1 MYNLIQNPNNIYQF
15 TIYLHDSCEFDIH
28 YICKELLKEL
38 SVVNN
43 GQGGEYTIRDKYKAT
58 IALYH

>member
-1 MYNLIQNPNNIYQF
+1 MYNLIQNSLYNF
-15 TIYLHDSCEFDIH
+15 TVYLHDNSEFDIH
-28 YICKELLKEL
+28 YICKQLLTEL

-43 GQGGEYTIRDKYKAT
+43 GQGGEYIVKDDYKAT

>member
-1 MYNLIQNPNNIYQF
+1 MYNLIQNSLYQF
-15 TIYLHDSCEFDIH
+15 TVYLHDNCEFDIH
-28 YICKELLKEL
+28 YICKQLLREL

-43 GQGGEYTIRDKYKAT
+43 GQGGEYTVRNKYKAT